1 MTEQSNGVPEAR
13 KKKWSLLD
21 RATYKDGDARIL
33 ILARSLLQ
41 Q

>member
-13 KKKWSLLD
+13 KTKWSLSD